1 MTDKRFITPPQAAK
15 ILGVGNE
22 TILICIAKGELRAIN
37 TSLKD
42 RPRWKID
49 PSDFAKWIDSRAN
62 APATPIS
69 KRRKPIPTAGKSYV

>member
-49 PSDFAKWIDSRAN
+49 PIDFDKWCESRSN
-62 APATPIS
+62 APKQPTA

>member
-22 TILICIAKGELRAIN
+22 TILTCIAKGELRAIN

-49 PSDFAKWIDSRAN
+49 PIDFDKWCDSRAN
-62 APATPIS
+62 APATPIT
-69 KRRKPIPTAGKSYV
+69 KRRKPIPNAGKSYV